1 MKKMRREHRSSAKC
15 YWFLQKRVYLFAFS
29 SFVKLNISMKL
40 EKKQTLTV
48 KSDLEPS
55 PHPHPLSPRSNQ
67 KLFFQEAHFLPAALT
82 IKVKQ

>member
-15 YWFLQKRVYLFAFS
+15 YWFLQKRVYLFVFS
-29 SFVKLNISMKL
+29 SFVKLNISL
-40 EKKQTLTV
+40 NLDKKQTLTV

-55 PHPHPLSPRSNQ
+55 PHPHPLSLQPNQ
-67 KLFFQEAHFLPAALT
+67 RLFFQDVHFLPAALT